1 MITKTHDVP
10 GGRQRGLPGARRG
23 CVHRA
28 SLQRGRPRAFQ
39 SIGIKRKEKM
49 NHSSRE
55 NKYSFSSYS
64 YGSLCFG
71 VGGSRSDF
79 H

>member
-39 SIGIKRKEKM
+39 SIGIKRKEK
-49 NHSSRE
+49 NE
-55 NKYSFSSYS
+55 SFKS
-64 YGSLCFG
+64 GE
-71 VGGSRSDF
+71 
-79 H
+79 